1 MILNYSKESVLD
13 LIRLREFIAMD
24 NPENAKKVASKIIQ
38 SIEAI
43 TNNPSIGKRLSHY
56 DNDVRELNLDRYVFR
71 YLIEQ
76 NIITILR
83 IWHGKESK

>member
-13 LIRLREFIAMD
+13 LIRLREFIAKD
-24 NPENAKKVASKIIQ
+24 NPENAKRVASKIIQ
-38 SIEAI
+38 CIEGI
-43 TNNPSIGKRLSHY
+43 TNTPLIGKRLSHY
-56 DNDVRELNLDRYVFR
+56 DDDVRELNLDRYVFR
-71 YLIEQ
+71 YLIEP